1 MTKERIEEM
10 GKAIANMHGFA
21 EKRKNQRFF
30 FDGKIFYYNM
40 KHENGADDKSGYKW
54 NYYEVECRV
63 SENMIYRFY
72 YHPTATGEFELKH
85 CFGRKYISINSERFP
100 LPVKRSF

>member
-21 EKRKNQRFF
+21 EERRNQRFF

-40 KHENGADDKSGYKW
+40 KHENSSCEGYIF

-72 YHPTATGEFELKH
+72 YHQTATGEFELKH
-85 CFGRKYISINSERFP
+85 FFGRKYISINSERFP